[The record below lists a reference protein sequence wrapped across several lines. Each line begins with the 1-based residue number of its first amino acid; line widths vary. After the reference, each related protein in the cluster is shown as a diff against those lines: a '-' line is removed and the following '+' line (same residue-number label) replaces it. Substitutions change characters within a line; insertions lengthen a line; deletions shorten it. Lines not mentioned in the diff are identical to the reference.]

1 MEQWMLRAPPVKF
14 TGPPRPRRQIPPAL
28 RAPRGPPSKASIPGG
43 PRQNRKRLEPL
54 LPPYAPHA
62 REAWERFVTVTL
74 RSRICATYNVIRYDL
89 STRVFKK
96 TCSPRTARADL
107 PLPLVYP
114 ASVPQARRVPRSEN
128 ARLLHAARCGTQ
140 RTLTSILRR
149 QADPPGWAL
158 QGWNLC
164 NDSMAHPALDY
175 VPPCVFCPRKGH
187 RPAREGVLKS

>member
-1 MEQWMLRAPPVKF
+1 M
-14 TGPPRPRRQIPPAL
+14 
-28 RAPRGPPSKASIPGG
+28 
-43 PRQNRKRLEPL
+43 
-54 LPPYAPHA
+54 
-62 REAWERFVTVTL
+62 
-74 RSRICATYNVIRYDL
+74 
-89 STRVFKK
+89 
-96 TCSPRTARADL
+96 ADL
-107 PLPLVYP
+107 GQDETAEPEPSDRDLTEDGTGRLGLAFNNPYLQRVY
-114 ASVPQARRVPRSEN
+114 VDARI
-128 ARLLHAARCGTQ
+128 LHAARCGTQ